1 MPRCE
6 QPDADDE
13 RKQPE
18 LRESHGASGDRRH
31 GLLPRSFLDE
41 RPHANVAVG
50 GCQSHEP
57 VTAKKR
63 PPETPLVR
71 KSDPDPDLE
80 QLAQDVAAV
89 ASEGPHLRGP
99 AA

>member
-1 MPRCE
+1 MPCCE
-6 QPDADDE
+6 QADADNE

-18 LRESHGASGDRRH
+18 LRESRGASSDRRH

-41 RPHANVAVG
+41 RPHANVAVE

-57 VTAKKR
+57 VTAKKGR
-63 PPETPLVR
+63 PRAPLVR
-71 KSDPDPDLE
+71 KSDPDPDLQ